1 LRPWLKN
8 APPEACT
15 QSARAM
21 QRGSSSAWHPIM
33 GSALSIPPWG
43 EGLYALIEREKLFN
57 RDESVLRYFFE
68 RNRAKLRTLGVE
80 LEDLIKHAKTFD
92 EVDAPEDTSP
102 QSSHPHNALRV
113 EEYNSLVR
121 GNPEKHSSEWQ
132 PFVCERVTGDLTV
145 MRESGVREVML
156 VKRLREVRALKSFVR
171 GELPSEADSDRRHA
185 PLSLAANVNW
195 LPAIEVSGEGVF
207 LRLDEER
214 LREWE
219 LLPKVTLRSDEIR
232 DGHFGLLQARADADA
247 PGTARTLI
255 SPVTPRYLLLH
266 TLAHALMNEWSL
278 DGGYPSSALRER
290 LYSGH
295 NMAGVL
301 IYTAT
306 SDSAGSLG
314 GLVAQGEPER
324 LAQTL
329 RSAMARMSW
338 CTNDPLCVEAKASGV
353 ESLNKAACHA
363 CVLMPETSCETN
375 NCFLDR
381 GLLIGV
387 PEDDVKGY
395 FES

>member
-1 LRPWLKN
+1 
-8 APPEACT
+8 
-15 QSARAM
+15 
-21 QRGSSSAWHPIM
+21 
-33 GSALSIPPWG
+33 
-43 EGLYALIEREKLFN
+43 
-57 RDESVLRYFFE
+57 
-68 RNRAKLRTLGVE
+68 
-80 LEDLIKHAKTFD
+80 
-92 EVDAPEDTSP
+92 
-102 QSSHPHNALRV
+102 
-113 EEYNSLVR
+113 
-121 GNPEKHSSEWQ
+121 
-132 PFVCERVTGDLTV
+132 
-145 MRESGVREVML
+145 
-156 VKRLREVRALKSFVR
+156 
-171 GELPSEADSDRRHA
+171 
-185 PLSLAANVNW
+185 
-195 LPAIEVSGEGVF
+195 
-207 LRLDEER
+207 